1 MATISANL
9 VQGPANLYFGAFG
22 AVEPVDAVVVPA
34 SAVWKDAGAT
44 KDGVNITIEQEFVQL
59 EVDQLAD
66 IPGQRLVKRTIKIET
81 NLAELTLENLK
92 TALNGG
98 TAAATS
104 YTPGTGVLSGQEP
117 TYSALLIDGVG
128 PSGKNRRIVVRKVLS
143 TDNVEFSYAKGDQ
156 SVYAVTFTSHYVSNT
171 ILPYSITDAP

>member
-1 MATISANL
+1 MATTVSNL
-9 VQGPANLYFGAFG
+9 VQGPATLWIAAFG
-22 AVEPVDAVVVPA
+22 ATEPLDATVAPA
-34 SAVWKDAGAT
+34 VAWVDAGAT
-44 KDGVNITIEQEFVQL
+44 KDGVNISINQEYSEL

-66 IPGQRLVKRTIKIET
+66 IPGQRLIKRTITIET
-81 NLAELTLENLK
+81 NLAENTLANLK

-98 TAAATS
+98 TTTATA
-104 YTPGTGVLSGQEP
+104 YTAGTGILSGAEP

-156 SVYAVTFTSHYVSNT
+156 SVYAVTFTAHFVSAA
-171 ILPYSITDAP
+171 ILPFSITDAV

>member
-1 MATISANL
+1 MATIASNL

-22 AVEPVDAVVVPA
+22 AVEPVDAVAAPA

-44 KDGVNITIEQEFVQL
+44 KDGVNISIEQEYAEL

-66 IPGQRLVKRTIKIET
+66 IAGQRLVKRTITIET
-81 NLAELTLENLK
+81 NLAENTLENLK

-98 TAAATS
+98 TSSATS

-117 TYSALLIDGVG
+117 TYSALIIDGVG
-128 PSGKNRRIVVRKVLS
+128 PSGKNRRIVIRKVLS

-156 SVYAVTFTSHYVSNT
+156 SVYAVTFTAHYVSST
-171 ILPYSITDAP
+171 IDPFKITDAP